1 MEDDRGALPELVPQA
16 RQASGCFRTGAIACL
31 VAALAFVLLVV
42 ILGVLLMR
50 NPRAKS
56 LVGRAQVMATCQQQL
71 TMIGQALKRYEIRHD
86 QYPDHLTDLCPDF
99 LPNKTILKC
108 PSDTRN
114 AQTAAADSY
123 TYVKPAP
130 GAPDDTP
137 VVMCNRHVLIP
148 KMPPATL
155 VLRKDGKVVASPPG
169 AMRTPPATSPMRR
182 N

>member
-1 MEDDRGALPELVPQA
+1 MEEDRGSPPEFVPQT
-16 RQASGCFRTGAIACL
+16 RQKSGCFRAGAITCAIL
-31 VAALAFVLLVV
+31 ALGFVLLVV
-42 ILGVLLMR
+42 VGIVMLAR
-50 NPRAKS
+50 NPNTKN
-56 LVGRAQVMATCQQQL
+56 LVSNAQVMATCQQRL

-99 LPNKTILKC
+99 LPNKTILTC
-108 PSDTRN
+108 PADTRD
-114 AQTAAADSY
+114 AKTAAADSY

-148 KMPPATL
+148 RMPPATL

-169 AMRTPPATSPMRR
+169 PVRTPPATSPMRR